1 MLKWTGWGM
10 LALLGV
16 VAVAAAGALFWL
28 RGSLPE
34 IDGVRALPGLAAPVE
49 VVRDAH
55 GVPHILAEGEEDA
68 LFALGFVHAQDRMWQ
83 MEMNRRIGAGRLSE
97 VLGSAALGTDR
108 LLRVLGLHR
117 RARASLEHLNPE
129 SRRSLDA
136 YVAGVNAWLETR
148 DGPLPPE
155 FMILGFEPAPW
166 SAADSAVW
174 PKLMS
179 LDLARE
185 WTRDRMR
192 LRLSRILPPDRIL
205 DFYTPYRADKPRGVV
220 PGQSGASASPALAS
234 GRSDTTGSRHPA
246 GTGAPAS
253 GPLQIDTAA
262 IGTAA
267 IDTAAIDTAAIGTA
281 PIGTAP
287 IGTAPID
294 APSIDTSSS
303 DRFISGMRSALPPAG
318 GHSGSNSWV
327 VDGTRSVTGKP
338 LLANDPHLGLTAPS
352 VWYLAHLSWPGTD
365 VVGATMPGMP
375 VVVLGHN
382 DHAAWGFTNAGPDVQ
397 DLFVEQI
404 DPADPSRY
412 LAPGGPRAF
421 DVRRERIR
429 VKDGDDVTLEVRES
443 RHGPILDD
451 AWSEKDRD
459 AGAGRVFALAWTALR
474 EDDLTLQAGLGLVHA
489 RDWER
494 FVANARDFHSPQQNI
509 TYADVNGNIGFLA
522 PGLIPIRNA
531 LGEERPGTMPR
542 PGWDASRDW
551 QGFVPFDEL
560 PRVDGPA
567 GGVIVTA
574 NHRIVPDRYPHHL
587 TFEWAGGYRAQRIM
601 EKLAERDRHDVESF
615 RALQQDRVSL
625 FSRALLPR
633 LRRVPVPPG
642 AAESVAHAR
651 RLLDDW
657 DGAMD
662 PDRPEPLIFHAWTWE
677 FGRLVSADELG
688 ALQRD
693 AWGRKG
699 PFIQRVLERRNVWC
713 DDVDT
718 AAVESCDEMLARA
731 LAVAV
736 ARIARDHGDDPNA
749 WRWGDAHVAIAEHRP
764 FGETALAP
772 LFNLSGAAP
781 GSIYAINAFSFSPL
795 EEERPFASTHGP
807 GFRAIYDLSDLDR
820 SLFIHSTGQSGNV
833 LSALY
838 RSFEEDWRK
847 GRYIT
852 VPIARAAFESNA
864 LGRLRLIPRPT
875 D

>member
-1 MLKWTGWGM
+1 MTTMLKWTCRGG

-16 VAVAAAGALFWL
+16 AAVAAAGALFWL

-34 IDGVRALPGLAAPVE
+34 IDGVRTLPGLVAPVE

-55 GVPHILAEGEEDA
+55 GVPHILAEREEDA

-117 RARASLEHLNPE
+117 RAKASLEHLSPE
-129 SRRSLDA
+129 SRRRVDA

-155 FMILGFEPAPW
+155 FLILGFEPAPW
-166 SAADSAVW
+166 SAADTAVW

-192 LRLSRILPPDRIL
+192 LRLSRFLPPDRIL

-220 PGQSGASASPALAS
+220 PGQSGAPAPQAPA
-234 GRSDTTGSRHPA
+234 GERSDTAGSLLPA
-246 GTGAPAS
+246 GAGAAGS
-253 GPLQIDTAA
+253 GPLPTDIASIDTA
-262 IGTAA
+262 
-267 IDTAAIDTAAIGTA
+267 
-281 PIGTAP
+281 
-287 IGTAPID
+287 
-294 APSIDTSSS
+294 SS
-303 DRFISGMRSALPPAG
+303 DRFISGMRSALPPSG

-327 VDGTRSVTGKP
+327 VDGTRSVTGRP

-352 VWYLAHLSWPGTD
+352 PWYLAHLSWPGTD
-365 VVGATMPGMP
+365 VVGATFPGMP

-382 DHAAWGFTNAGPDVQ
+382 GHAAWGFTNAGPDVQ
-397 DLFVEQI
+397 DLFVEQL
-404 DPADPSRY
+404 DSADLSRY
-412 LAPGGPRAF
+412 VAPGGWRAF
-421 DVRRERIR
+421 DVRHERIG

-451 AWSEKDRD
+451 AWSVPDHD
-459 AGAGRVFALAWTALR
+459 AGTDRVFALAWTALR
-474 EDDLTLQAGLGLVHA
+474 EDDLTLQAGLGLAHA
-489 RDWER
+489 RDWES

-509 TYADVNGNIGFLA
+509 TYADVNGDIGYLA
-522 PGLIPIRNA
+522 PGLIPVRNRR
-531 LGEERPGTMPR
+531 GEERPGMMPR
-542 PGWDASRDW
+542 PGWDASHDW

-560 PRVDGPA
+560 PRVDNPA

-601 EKLAERDRHDVESF
+601 EKLGERGRHDVESF

-625 FSRALLPR
+625 FARALLPR
-633 LRRVPVPPG
+633 LRRVPVPPE
-642 AAESVAHAR
+642 AAEFVAHAR
-651 RLLDDW
+651 RLLDNW
-657 DGAMD
+657 DGTMD
-662 PDRPEPLIFHAWTWE
+662 PGRAEPLIFHAWIWE

-699 PFIQRVLERRNVWC
+699 PFIQRVLERREVWC
-713 DDVDT
+713 DDGGT
-718 AAVESCDEMLARA
+718 AEVERCDEMLARA
-731 LAVAV
+731 LVIAVD
-736 ARIARDHGDDPNA
+736 RIARDHGDDPDT
-749 WRWGDAHVAIAEHRP
+749 WRWGDVHVAIAEHRP

-772 LFNLSGAAP
+772 LFNVSGAAP
-781 GSIYAINAFSFSPL
+781 GSIYAVNAFSFGTL
-795 EEERPFASTHGP
+795 DEERPFASTHGP
-807 GFRAIYDLSDLDR
+807 GFRAIYDLADLDR

-838 RSFEEDWRK
+838 RSFEEDWRE
-847 GRYIT
+847 GEYIT
-852 VPIARAAFESNA
+852 VPTARAAFESNA
-864 LGRLRLIPRPT
+864 LGRLRLVPRRS